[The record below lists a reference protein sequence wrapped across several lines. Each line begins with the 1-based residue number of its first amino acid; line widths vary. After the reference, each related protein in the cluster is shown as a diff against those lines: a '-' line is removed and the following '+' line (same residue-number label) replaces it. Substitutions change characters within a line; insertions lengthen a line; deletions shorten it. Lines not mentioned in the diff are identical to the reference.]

1 MFGSAL
7 ASAMNDFMSVAFT
20 PGLMLI
26 TFGTEA
32 RFVMVVKS
40 LVASYCRRGYTAG
53 LMPWVEAVAMPSV

>member
-1 MFGSAL
+1 
-7 ASAMNDFMSVAFT
+7 MNDFMSVAFT
-20 PGLMLI
+20 PGWMLI

-32 RFVMVVKS
+32 RFVMGVKS